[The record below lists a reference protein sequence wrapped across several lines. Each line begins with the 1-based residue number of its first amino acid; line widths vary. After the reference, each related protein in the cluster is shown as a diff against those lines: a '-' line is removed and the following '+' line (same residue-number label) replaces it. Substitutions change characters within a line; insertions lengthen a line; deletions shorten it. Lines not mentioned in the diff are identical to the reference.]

1 MALSLLIDKRP
12 PAQDIRE
19 YAYHTIKRN
28 ILDMRFLPG
37 DQLSEAMM
45 ADRLDIS
52 RTPVHDT
59 FARLAEEGLVH
70 AVPQK
75 GTSVAPLSPARIEQG
90 IFMQVQ
96 LGRAVA
102 DRICRSGLPDSAI
115 FALEANQNQQD
126 FLLNSRRF
134 EPMPDLDAQF
144 HAHFYEA
151 CGLPDVWHAL
161 TVACSDIRRLKAV
174 AVRDPG
180 LWDILAAEHRELF
193 RALRRRDHDRAC
205 VLLERH
211 YSHAAD
217 WLTHARE
224 QNPSYFTEPAPGK

>member
-1 MALSLLIDKRP
+1 MALSLLVEKRP
-12 PAQDIRE
+12 ASQDIRE

-28 ILDMRFLPG
+28 ILDMRLLPG

-59 FARLAEEGLVH
+59 FARLTEEGLVS
-70 AVPQK
+70 AIPQK
-75 GTSVAPLSPARIEQG
+75 GTSVAPLSSAKIEQG
-90 IFMQVQ
+90 LFMQVQ

-102 DRICRSGLPDSAI
+102 DRICRSGLPASAV

-126 FLLNSRRF
+126 FLLSSRRF
-134 EPMPDLDAQF
+134 DSLPELDAQF
-144 HAHFYEA
+144 HEQFYEA

-161 TVACSDIRRLKAV
+161 TVACSDIRRLQAV

-193 RALRRRDHDRAC
+193 RALCRQDHDRVCA
-205 VLLERH
+205 LLERH

-224 QNPSYFTEPAPGK
+224 QNPSYFTESAPGE